1 MELGHI
7 FQLGTRY
14 SEMMNGKFTDKD
26 GKEQLYYMGCY
37 GIGVSRTVATI
48 YENSAI
54 QDENGK
60 VVGISLPKEIAPYQV
75 QIIPKIENE
84 ETQLINLQ
92 KRYRK
97 GEIKE
102 EDLTEEQV
110 KKLCDLYDKQIE
122 NLQKSNS
129 IRKENILKF
138 I

>member
-1 MELGHI
+1 M
-7 FQLGTRY
+7 
-14 SEMMNGKFTDKD
+14 KKDK
-26 GKEQLYYMGCY
+26 KEQALIKIKRESFWSKIIKFFRKSKQGNN
-37 GIGVSRTVATI
+37 IS
-48 YENSAI
+48 I
-54 QDENGK
+54 QTNNTESKIDTQ
-60 VVGISLPKEIAPYQV
+60 KEEFIEYV
-75 QIIPKIENE
+75 TKIQNE

-92 KRYRK
+92 KRYRE

-122 NLQKSNS
+122 NLRKSNS

>member
-1 MELGHI
+1 M
-7 FQLGTRY
+7 
-14 SEMMNGKFTDKD
+14 KKDK
-26 GKEQLYYMGCY
+26 KEQALIKIKRESFWSKIIKFFRKSKQGNN
-37 GIGVSRTVATI
+37 IS
-48 YENSAI
+48 I
-54 QDENGK
+54 QTNNTESKIDTQ
-60 VVGISLPKEIAPYQV
+60 KEKFIEYV
-75 QIIPKIENE
+75 TKIENE

-102 EDLTEEQV
+102 EDLTKEQV
-110 KKLCDLYDKQIE
+110 KKLCDLYDKLIE